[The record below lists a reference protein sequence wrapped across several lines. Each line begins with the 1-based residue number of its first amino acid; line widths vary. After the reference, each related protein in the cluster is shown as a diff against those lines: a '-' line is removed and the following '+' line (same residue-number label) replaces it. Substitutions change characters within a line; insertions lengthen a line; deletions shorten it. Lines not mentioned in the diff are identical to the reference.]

1 MAKIH
6 ARRRTNFQT
15 VTDFEITRATEAA
28 AEGIGLGFLLF
39 VRLFSA
45 AVGAR
50 GYSTG
55 DFANQN
61 NHVTLVFEPLS
72 RDVLFLVD
80 QTNHSDRWRWID
92 NTRRTLVV

>member
-6 ARRRTNFQT
+6 ARRRTNVQT
-15 VTDFEITRATEAA
+15 VTDFEITRATEAV
-28 AEGIGLGFLLF
+28 AEGIDLGCFLL
-39 VRLFSA
+39 VRLFWA

-50 GYSTG
+50 GYGTG
-55 DFANQN
+55 DLANQN

-72 RDVLFLVD
+72 GDVLFLVD

-92 NTRRTLVV
+92 HTRRTLVV